1 MSASIDN
8 LVFDDGWSDL
18 TQLRQKPEINV
29 ERMYDYRRERLR
41 QQLRLHDADFC
52 LLVNPIS
59 LRYAVDYRS
68 YMLFQSHIPTVYLF
82 LPQDTAADGGHWR
95 PSTVV
100 RWTVFQNALQ
110 NARGLRLMFVD
121 TCHAGGA
128 YNPRLV
134 KDAHDAEII
143 VFSATDASTKAL
155 ELAKLGH
162 GVFTF
167 ALTQGLTGGAA
178 NHDGAVELFA
188 LQSYV
193 ARQVENLTHG
203 TQAPAIHL
211 SGVKNFV
218 IARKG

>member
-1 MSASIDN
+1 MDRRCESQGGCIDRVADQAGVEQGGVH
-8 LVFDDGWSDL
+8 LRRLDAVG
-18 TQLRQKPEINV
+18 QLSPQQQAAPPHRLDPG
-29 ERMYDYRRERLR
+29 DREQLIGEPPAGALR
-41 QQLRLHDADFC
+41 HSED
-52 LLVNPIS
+52 
-59 LRYAVDYRS
+59 
-68 YMLFQSHIPTVYLF
+68 YLF
-82 LPQDTAADGGHWR
+82 LPGDTAEDGGHWR

-110 NARGLRLMFVD
+110 NARGVRLMFVD

-128 YNPRLV
+128 YNPRLI

-155 ELAKLGH
+155 ELVTLGH